1 MIKNNKPL
9 SLTEASQ
16 YLDESNDSELIG
28 FVKKF
33 TKRDLKEALKLRKNL
48 EDLDLLKIRAD
59 HIVKIIDLMP
69 ETQEDLNKIFV
80 DIGLDEEESKKILDE
95 IKEFR

>member
-33 TKRDLKEALKLRKNL
+33 TKRDLKETLKLRKNL